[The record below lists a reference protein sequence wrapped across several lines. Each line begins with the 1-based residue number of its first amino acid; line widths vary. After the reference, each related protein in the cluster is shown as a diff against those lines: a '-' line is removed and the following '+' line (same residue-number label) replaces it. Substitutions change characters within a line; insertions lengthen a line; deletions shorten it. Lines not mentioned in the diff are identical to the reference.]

1 VRTPVIIL
9 GVTGF
14 VGGELAR
21 LFRERGQ
28 WHTVG
33 LSSRDCNLLD
43 FEQTAQVLSTQPA
56 PAHWIMCSSILLLPG
71 EPSSIFADNV
81 AMARNVAR
89 SLASLPMSSFTY
101 FSSVDVYGRPPS
113 QSPLSEHSPVNP
125 TGYYGLSKY
134 ASERLLQFALRCPV
148 TVLRCPGMYGPGDH
162 GRSIVGQFVSKVRA
176 RGVIE
181 LAAGGLSLRDYVHS
195 DDVFEV
201 VSALLSRG
209 DLKSRI
215 LNLAT
220 GRSLPLRDVVE
231 LISGAVGHPAQVRTV
246 SPQSLSYDLVFDNR
260 TLTQLLPAI
269 RFKALED
276 GIRDYCRGP
285 STKPPSTD

>member
-181 LAAGGLSLRDYVHS
+181 
-195 DDVFEV
+195 V

>member
-1 VRTPVIIL
+1 MRTPVVIL
-9 GVTGF
+9 GSSGF
-14 VGGELAR
+14 IGGELER
-21 LFRERGQ
+21 LFRATGQ
-28 WHTVG
+28 WHTVA

-43 FEQTAQVLSTQPA
+43 FEQTARVLSTQPA
-56 PAHWIMCSSILLLPG
+56 HAHWIMCSSILLLPG
-71 EPSSIFADNV
+71 EPSSIFDDNI

-134 ASERLLQFALRCPV
+134 ASERLLQFALRCPM

-176 RGVIE
+176 RGEIA
-181 LAAGGLSLRDYVHS
+181 LAAGGVSLRDYVHS
-195 DDVFEV
+195 DDVFQV
-201 VSALLSRG
+201 VSALLSRR
-209 DLKSRI
+209 DLKSRT

-220 GRSLPLRDVVE
+220 GKSFPLRDVVE
-231 LISGAVGHPAQVRTV
+231 LISRAVGHPAQVRTV
-246 SPQSLSYDLVFDNR
+246 SPQSLPYDLVFDTR
-260 TLTQLLPAI
+260 TLTQLFPAI
-269 RFKALED
+269 RFKPLED
-276 GIRDYCRGP
+276 GIRDYCREP
-285 STKPPSTD
+285 STRAHRH